1 MFLWDETLFEQGIDT
16 SELAILS
23 DNAGQMK
30 GKLIKAHMTKK
41 WLVTLLY
48 SRPHTPDDNPW
59 IEAFNKSL
67 KYHPAKPDKFETV
80 QDVIDWVE
88 LHRQLHNDHPHSALG
103 YVRPND
109 EHEGLG
115 DNIRKERKEDLKVA
129 SKARLEY
136 YYESKA
142 VKQESGERL
151 EIHNSFAVCWQ
162 NWKTIPS
169 NEGNNGH
176 DFTPELGKLLAFAAE
191 NIDMKVY
198 RLDSKVFKGVLIQ
211 VLNDL
216 FPGG

>member
-1 MFLWDETLFEQGIDT
+1 
-16 SELAILS
+16 
-23 DNAGQMK
+23 MK
-30 GKLIKAHMTKK
+30 GKIIKKHMLEQ

-48 SRPHTPDDNPW
+48 ARPHTPDDNPW

-67 KYHPAKPDKFETV
+67 KYHHAKPDKFETV

-129 SKARLEY
+129 SQARLEY

-142 VKQESGERL
+142 VKKESGEGL
-151 EIHNSFAVCWQ
+151 EVVHNS
-162 NWKTIPS
+162 
-169 NEGNNGH
+169 
-176 DFTPELGKLLAFAAE
+176 L
-191 NIDMKVY
+191 
-198 RLDSKVFKGVLIQ
+198 VLC
-211 VLNDL
+211 
-216 FPGG
+216 